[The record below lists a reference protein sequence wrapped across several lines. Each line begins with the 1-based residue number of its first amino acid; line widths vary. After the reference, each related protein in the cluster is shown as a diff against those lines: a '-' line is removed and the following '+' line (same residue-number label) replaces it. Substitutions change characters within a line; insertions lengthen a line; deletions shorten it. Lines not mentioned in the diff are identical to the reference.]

1 MLSECLR
8 LGSLA
13 RAQKLQWLQ
22 ICRILSCRH
31 MPVLP
36 KLSAELVASLRLI
49 GATAARGPVYV
60 HCGFVMNLATG
71 LDHDC

>member
-1 MLSECLR
+1 
-8 LGSLA
+8 
-13 RAQKLQWLQ
+13 
-22 ICRILSCRH
+22 